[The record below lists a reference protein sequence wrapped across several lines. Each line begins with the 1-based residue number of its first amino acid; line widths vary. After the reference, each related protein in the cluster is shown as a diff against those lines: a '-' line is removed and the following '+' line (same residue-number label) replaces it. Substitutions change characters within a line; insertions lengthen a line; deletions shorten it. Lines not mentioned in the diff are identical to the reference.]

1 VLEVLFLLKWVAIVA
16 VGLFVL
22 LLILAWIGSKLP
34 DVPEEETK
42 PVAKVKRPAA
52 YLAQSAGVDDRVKRR
67 LIALCYGDQAMA
79 HRLADCARRPGCS
92 QQWAWEKALEDL
104 EHDLR

>member
-1 VLEVLFLLKWVAIVA
+1 MLFLLKWVAIVA

-42 PVAKVKRPAA
+42 PVAKVKRQAA
-52 YLAQSAGVDDRVKRR
+52 YLAQSSGVDDRVKRR
-67 LIALCYGDQAMA
+67 LIALCYGDQELA
-79 HRLADCARRPGCS
+79 HRLANFARRPGYS

-104 EHDLR
+104 QHDRR

>member
-1 VLEVLFLLKWVAIVA
+1 LQVREVLFLLKWAAIIA
-16 VGLFVL
+16 VGLLVL

-34 DVPEEETK
+34 DVPEEEAK
-42 PVAKVKRPAA
+42 PVAKVKRQA
-52 YLAQSAGVDDRVKRR
+52 AQSAGVDDRVKRR

-79 HRLADCARRPGCS
+79 YRLADCARRPGCS

-104 EHDLR
+104 VNDRR

>member
-1 VLEVLFLLKWVAIVA
+1 
-16 VGLFVL
+16 
-22 LLILAWIGSKLP
+22 
-34 DVPEEETK
+34 
-42 PVAKVKRPAA
+42 
-52 YLAQSAGVDDRVKRR
+52 VDDRVKRR